1 MQKLLEI
8 KNLTAGYSNQVI
20 LSNIN
25 LSVFE
30 QDFIGIIG
38 PNGGGKTTLLK
49 CITGLLKPFSGEVT
63 HHQTNTSKGFIG
75 YLPQINQFDKKFP
88 ISVME
93 VILSGL
99 MSQKKLFG
107 RYQAHEKLKA
117 SQLLD
122 QMHISHLAKKPIG
135 ELSGG
140 QMQRVFLCRALIS
153 DPQLLILD
161 EPDTYVDNRFESE
174 LYDIL
179 AKLNEHLAIMVV
191 SHDIG
196 IISSYVKTIAC
207 INRELHYHPGREITS
222 EILRVYNCPI
232 DLIAHGTVPH
242 RVLHE
247 HLPTDHN
254 HHEHN

>member
-8 KNLTAGYSNQVI
+8 KDLSAGYTNQII

-63 HHQTNTSKGFIG
+63 HYQTNENKGFIG

-88 ISVME
+88 ISVLD

-107 RYQAHEKLKA
+107 RYSALEKAKA
-117 SQLLD
+117 YQLLE

-153 DPQLLILD
+153 QPQLLILD

-179 AKLNEHLAIMVV
+179 AKLNESLAIMVV

-232 DLIAHGTVPH
+232 DLIAHGPVPH
-242 RVLHE
+242 RVLHQ
-247 HLPTDHN
+247 HTSTDPH
-254 HHEHN
+254 HHEHH

>member
-8 KNLTAGYSNQVI
+8 KNLTAGYSSQVI
-20 LSNIN
+20 LNNIN

-30 QDFIGIIG
+30 NDFIGIIG

-49 CITGLLKPFSGEVT
+49 CITGLLKPFSGEVIF
-63 HHQTNTSKGFIG
+63 HQNTDNKGFIG

-88 ISVME
+88 ISVLD

-99 MSQKKLFG
+99 MSQKKLFS
-107 RYQAHEKLKA
+107 RYSAIEKA
-117 SQLLD
+117 MAQQLLD

-153 DPQLLILD
+153 EPQLLILD
-161 EPDTYVDNRFESE
+161 EPDTFVDNRFESE

-179 AKLNEHLAIMVV
+179 AKLNERLAIMVV

-247 HLPTDHN
+247 HTLPEQH
-254 HHEHN
+254 HHEHH